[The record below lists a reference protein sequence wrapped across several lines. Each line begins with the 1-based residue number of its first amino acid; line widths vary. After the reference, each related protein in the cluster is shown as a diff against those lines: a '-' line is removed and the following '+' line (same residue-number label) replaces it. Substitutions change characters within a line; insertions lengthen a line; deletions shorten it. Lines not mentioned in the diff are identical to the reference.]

1 MLTFVKVE
9 LNQIYSSFFYNIS
22 LPNKEKINVKS
33 FDLISNK
40 DMIQKIIG
48 KGIPY
53 KNENGE
59 KLYGDLFIMYK
70 VNYPTKLEELKN
82 ISEYIVKENEK
93 NNEKFLNAENC
104 KIEDILS
111 EI

>member
-1 MLTFVKVE
+1 
-9 LNQIYSSFFYNIS
+9 
-22 LPNKEKINVKS
+22 
-33 FDLISNK
+33 
-40 DMIQKIIG
+40 
-48 KGIPY
+48 
-53 KNENGE
+53 
-59 KLYGDLFIMYK
+59 MYK